1 MDRSAGTTWLT
12 IAQVAGLWG
21 VAADTVE
28 DWVGRG
34 WIVSRTDHGGRHLI
48 PEDAARA
55 VLEEAYVARAA
66 KNTTKTKRSR

>member
-1 MDRSAGTTWLT
+1 MDHGTATTWLT
-12 IAQVAGLWG
+12 IAQVARLWG

-28 DWVGRG
+28 DWIQRG
-34 WIVSRTDHGGRHLI
+34 WLVSRTDHGGRHLI

-55 VLEEAYVARAA
+55 VLEEARAARAA